1 MLTRNTLLVRGFFLH
16 SEGMIHFFR
25 GAGVGWLVGGCLLK
39 INTFKNGNVTGFVS
53 AVHSYERK
61 CMHRKLERMSNKKL
75 MKFELFKTVFRKL
88 LLEDNLDMNYF
99 YFTTSV
105 ISKRH

>member
-25 GAGVGWLVGGCLLK
+25 GVGWLVGGCLLK

-105 ISKRH
+105 ISTRH